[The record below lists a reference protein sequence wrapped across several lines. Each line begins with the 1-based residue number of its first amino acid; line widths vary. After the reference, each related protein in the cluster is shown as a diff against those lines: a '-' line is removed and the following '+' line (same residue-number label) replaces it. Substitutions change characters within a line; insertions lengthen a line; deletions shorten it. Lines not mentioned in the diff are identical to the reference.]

1 MTGSTWWGPA
11 SNRRHPPI
19 VTEEHERRAPP
30 APGLVVWG
38 AETSEVTPLGPI
50 DLAGVRQVRWPRPD
64 RLLVFGEAE
73 VVEYRLEV

>member
-1 MTGSTWWGPA
+1 
-11 SNRRHPPI
+11 
-19 VTEEHERRAPP
+19 
-30 APGLVVWG
+30 VVWG